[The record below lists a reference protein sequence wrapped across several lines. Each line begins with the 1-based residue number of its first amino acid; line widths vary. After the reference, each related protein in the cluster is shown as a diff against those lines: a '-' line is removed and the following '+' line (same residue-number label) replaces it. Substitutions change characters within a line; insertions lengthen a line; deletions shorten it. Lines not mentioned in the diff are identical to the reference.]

1 MTNRTKVKEV
11 LSGREL
17 LRVESLHKQ
26 LPKLEL
32 RRKIVSLTV
41 VYVLGIAYS
50 VWYFWGYFVPLLCL
64 FLFASMVCGLVIAVL
79 VGYIANRGNPLIFT
93 DKGISLPY
101 TAASF
106 WSEIG
111 SYEWEEFK
119 GINKVPGPT
128 VFSAAKGTCLR
139 IHLKDMVSVMFS
151 QWTNNRGGNI
161 MAINL
166 VFFTTE
172 QITKAETIFT
182 EHAISKR

>member
-11 LSGREL
+11 LSGNEL

-26 LPKLEL
+26 LPKSEL

-41 VYVLGIAYS
+41 VYVLGMAYS
-50 VWYFWGYFVPLLCL
+50 AWYFWGYFVPLLFF
-64 FLFASMVCGLVIAVL
+64 FLFATMIYGLVISVL
-79 VGYIANRGNPLIFT
+79 VGYIANRGNPLIVT

-106 WSEIG
+106 WSEID

-119 GINKVPGPT
+119 GINKLPGPT
-128 VFSAAKGTCLR
+128 VFSASEGTCLR
-139 IHLKDMVSVMFS
+139 IHLKSMVSVMFS
-151 QWTNNRGGNI
+151 RWTNNKGGNI

-166 VFFTTE
+166 VFFSPE
-172 QITKAETIFT
+172 QMMKAESIFA
-182 EHAISKR
+182 EHAIFKR